1 MKRRRRKVAHIGN
14 PLSLETTMINT
25 IRSAITRS
33 RERAAAK
40 RAYRSLEGQND
51 HLLRDMGL
59 TRETLYSA
67 VVRGSAE
74 R

>member
-1 MKRRRRKVAHIGN
+1 MFT
-14 PLSLETTMINT
+14 S

-40 RAYRSLEGQND
+40 RAYRALEGQND
-51 HLLRDMGL
+51 HLLADMGL

-67 VVRGSAE
+67 IVRGPD
-74 R
+74 RR